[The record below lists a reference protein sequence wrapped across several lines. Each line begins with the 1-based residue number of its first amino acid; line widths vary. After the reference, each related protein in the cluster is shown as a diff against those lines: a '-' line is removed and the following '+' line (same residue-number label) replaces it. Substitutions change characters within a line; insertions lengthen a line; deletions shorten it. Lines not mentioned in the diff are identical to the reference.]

1 MKSSRL
7 LSSTLALGVA
17 VAILA
22 APAGAQDS
30 ATMHVTIHV
39 PDSVAH
45 VTDREV
51 PSHARFAIVSRDGQ
65 AALVLMDTTI
75 VAQMTDRGLAR
86 INASLIRL
94 YLSPKSRASF
104 TAMDVQLLAVPYD
117 SGNHRARMG
126 AGPEALLEAGL
137 ERALQEKG
145 HRVHTKVAELPDGSW
160 HAEIQTSFEL
170 MRMVSSAVREAR
182 ESGRLPIVLAG
193 NCNTAVGTLAGL
205 GAGVGVAW
213 FDAHGDFNTPETTT
227 SGFLDGTAVAIIT
240 GRCWTQLAA
249 TVPEFEPVPD
259 DRVCLIGTRDI
270 DPLEGVLLDESGVD
284 VIEPGKLRSDLAH
297 TLASIRQ
304 RVQKMYVHLDL
315 DVLDAKVAAANNF
328 AVSGGLTLDDVEYAL
343 SQIAQH
349 FRIAGVTLSAYDPD
363 ADIDGAAANAAIRM
377 ICTAAGLAG
386 GT

>member
-1 MKSSRL
+1 
-7 LSSTLALGVA
+7 
-17 VAILA
+17 
-22 APAGAQDS
+22 
-30 ATMHVTIHV
+30 
-39 PDSVAH
+39 
-45 VTDREV
+45 
-51 PSHARFAIVSRDGQ
+51 
-65 AALVLMDTTI
+65 
-75 VAQMTDRGLAR
+75 
-86 INASLIRL
+86 
-94 YLSPKSRASF
+94 
-104 TAMDVQLLAVPYD
+104 MDVQLLAVPYD

-270 DPLEGVLLDESGVD
+270 DSLEGGLLDESGVD
-284 VIEPGKLRSDLAH
+284 VIEPRKVRSDLAH
-297 TLASIRQ
+297 ALASINK

-315 DVLDAKVAAANNF
+315 DVLDAEVAAANNF
-328 AVSGGLTLDDVEYAL
+328 AVSGGLTIEDVEYAL
-343 SQIAQH
+343 SQIAEH
-349 FRIAGVTLSAYDPD
+349 FRIAGVTLSAYDPA
-363 ADIDGAAANAAIRM
+363 ADTDGAAARAAIRL
-377 ICTAAGLAG
+377 ICTTAAFAERA
-386 GT
+386 